1 MSFNT
6 FMSFMSDLRYAL
18 RRMRRS
24 PGFTAVAI
32 VVLALGIGVNTALFS
47 IVNAL
52 FFKPL
57 PVGAPEELVYVYS
70 TNSNG
75 QVMAVL
81 FPEAFEFFRT
91 QASELVE
98 FTSHNAAGVAM
109 SIDGETVTAQGELV
123 RSSYFD
129 LLGVKPLF
137 GRVLGPQEDDPANPE
152 LAVVISH
159 ELWTGRF
166 NADPAILGK
175 RVDLDRRSYAIVGV
189 MEPGFRGLSDFWT
202 PSDFWANPH
211 QVFPD
216 GRFSEVPIGRL
227 KPGVSVSQFRAFVDA
242 KTPQLQQMRL
252 DQMTA
257 ELRARYGDGI
267 RRSKYPVFRASDLR
281 MPFHP
286 QAEVIPRSLL
296 VALTIVVGLV
306 LVIASANIA
315 GLLLARGVTR
325 TAEMAVRRAL
335 GAAGLRLTR
344 QLLTETVL
352 LSLIGG
358 VMGLLVAWNVV
369 ALFRTYTPAR
379 FALDVPMDLRVL
391 FFAVLL
397 CIGAGVVVG
406 VAPALQAARFGVLEA
421 LGTGIAG
428 ARGIRRR
435 LRYGIVIP
443 QVGLSLVLLTIAG
456 IHVRS
461 LAEIEL
467 KDLGYRTDQ
476 VVLNVYREEPPPVR
490 TARQNW
496 TAEDR
501 RQYEEDRARRERLF
515 RSSVLERV
523 GALPNVAAH
532 ALTTSLPASADLPSL
547 APIMTLDG
555 FLAGS
560 PVTESVLRT
569 EVSDGYVDVMG
580 FHLRAG
586 RTFDERDAIGSRNV
600 AIVSE
605 ALAARLWTD
614 RQPLGKQV
622 GFVRIGAPQPDWLE
636 VIGVVNEVH
645 PILDETDE
653 TPQVY
658 VPVRQQW
665 RPESSYLVV
674 RGKGDQTALV
684 GELKKAVSGT
694 DPHAEV
700 WRAQTMRQIIAEILY
715 PRRTAAAVLTAA
727 GLIGLALACI
737 GLYGVVAYSVAQRL
751 REIGIRATLG
761 AGRRDLVVLLLKDG
775 AAMIVVGCLLGLILA
790 VVAQRITAH
799 LLPGLPAIDVI
810 SFLIVPPALGLV
822 VLLACYLPA
831 RRAAAADP
839 SQILRTL

>member
-1 MSFNT
+1 MSFI
-6 FMSFMSDLRYAL
+6 SDLRYAL
-18 RRMRRS
+18 RRMWRS
-24 PGFTAVAI
+24 PGFTVVAV

-57 PVGAPEELVYVYS
+57 PVRAPEELVYVYS
-70 TNSNG
+70 TNQDG
-75 QVMAVL
+75 QVMPVL
-81 FPEAFEFFRT
+81 FQDQFDFFKE
-91 QASELVE
+91 QAAELVE

-109 SIDGETVTAQGELV
+109 SVDGETVTALGELV

-159 ELWTGRF
+159 DLWIRRF

-175 RVDLDRRSYAIVGV
+175 RADLDRRSYAIVGV

-216 GRFSEVPIGRL
+216 RQFVEAPIGRL
-227 KPGVSVSQFRAFVDA
+227 KPGVSLSQFRAFIDA
-242 KTPQLQQMRL
+242 KTPELQQMRL
-252 DQMTA
+252 DQMSPA
-257 ELRARYGDGI
+257 ERARVGDRI
-267 RRSKYPVFRASDLR
+267 RRSRYPVFRANELR

-286 QAEVIPRSLL
+286 QTRVVPPSLL
-296 VALTIVVGLV
+296 IAVTVVVGLV

-325 TAEMAVRRAL
+325 TAEVAVRRAL
-335 GAAGLRLTR
+335 GAGGWRLTR

-358 VMGLLVAWNVV
+358 ALGLLVAGNVV
-369 ALFRTYTPAR
+369 AFFRAYTPSQ

-397 CIGAGVVVG
+397 CIGAGMVVG
-406 VAPALQAARFGVLEA
+406 IAPALQAAKVSILEA
-421 LGTGIAG
+421 LGSGIAG
-428 ARGIRRR
+428 AQGIRRR

-456 IHVRS
+456 VHVRS
-461 LAEIEL
+461 LAETEL
-467 KDLGYRTDQ
+467 KDPGYRTDQ
-476 VVLNVYREEPPPVR
+476 VVLNVYREEPWPTDIR
-490 TARQNW
+490 RKW

-501 RQYEEDRARRERLF
+501 RQFEESRARGERLF
-515 RSSVLERV
+515 RANVLERV

-532 ALTTSLPASADLPSL
+532 ALTTRLPASADLPS
-547 APIMTLDG
+547 AATVMTYDG
-555 FLAGS
+555 FVTGS
-560 PVTESVLRT
+560 PVTASVFRS
-569 EVSDGYVDVMG
+569 EVSDGYFDVMG
-580 FHLRAG
+580 MHLLAG
-586 RTFDERDAIGSRNV
+586 RSFDERDAIGNRNV
-600 AIVSE
+600 AIVSD
-605 ALAARLWTD
+605 ALTARLWSD
-614 RQPLGKQV
+614 RQPIGKQLA
-622 GFVRIGAPQPDWLE
+622 FVRSSEQPTWLE
-636 VIGVVNEVH
+636 VIGVVNEIH
-645 PILDETDE
+645 PILNETGS

-674 RGKGDQTALV
+674 LGKGDQTALV
-684 GELKKAVSGT
+684 GELKKAVSGS
-694 DPHAEV
+694 DPYAEV
-700 WRAQTMRQIIAEILY
+700 WRAMTMGQVVSEILY
-715 PRRTAAAVLTAA
+715 PRRTAAAILTAA
-727 GLIGLALACI
+727 GLIGLSLACI
-737 GLYGVVAYSVAQRL
+737 GLYGVVSFSVAQRL

-761 AGRRDLVVLLLKDG
+761 AGKRDLVMLLLRDG
-775 AAMIVVGCLLGLILA
+775 ASMTAIGCFVGLVLA
-790 VVAQRITAH
+790 VLTHRLTAN
-799 LLPGLPAIDVI
+799 LLPGVPSIDLI
-810 SFLIVPPALGLV
+810 SFLLVPPALGLV

-839 SQILRTL
+839 SKILRTL